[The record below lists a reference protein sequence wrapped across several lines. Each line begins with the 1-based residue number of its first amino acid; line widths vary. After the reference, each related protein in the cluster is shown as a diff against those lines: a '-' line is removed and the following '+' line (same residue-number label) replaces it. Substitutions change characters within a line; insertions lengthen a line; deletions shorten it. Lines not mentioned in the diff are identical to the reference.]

1 MAMAVT
7 SASVWLVLVG
17 HGRVVDIMAS
27 SCMYCISTYG
37 FTWLGVALC
46 NMVWL
51 PDIFL
56 HLELHGLVQ
65 YGEVRYGVAC
75 CCVV

>member
-1 MAMAVT
+1 MVR
-7 SASVWLVLVG
+7 SGIVQ
-17 HGRVVDIMAS
+17 
-27 SCMYCISTYG
+27 YG
-37 FTWLGVALC
+37 MDV
-46 NMVWL
+46 MVWL